1 MSQAGLAVV
10 RQLVAVVART
20 FYKDEYIIAL
30 DYLNWHEIA
39 RIDVLSKHLR
49 VVTKEA
55 YRIFRDLEKQ
65 KLVYRVTRQEDVVLN
80 LPFQR
85 TRKSD
90 YFFIDYRKF
99 VDVVKWRIWK
109 LQGQVQ
115 LRTEK
120 EQKNVGYDCP
130 DCKKHFNKMDVL
142 SLIDQV
148 TGVFRCDYCA
158 GELVDNTVLEMELKS
173 RKELTRFTMQTK
185 VILTLL
191 KKTDDITLPPPT
203 PLSEVPV
210 PNPSGDNDG
219 RPDDRGKFG
228 KELGVARDTG
238 VASGDTVIVFAPD
251 LTSKEAARIR
261 EAELE
266 KKLRQNQL
274 PAWHIWSTVS
284 GVQMVVDQKI
294 TTEARLRHLRYGE
307 GQAFRNSSW
316 NRAERDRARTAA
328 RELDKQLRALADGQ
342 GDHAEAREE
351 LDEAKREAFYARFY
365 ASVAQMVGL
374 QLPHDSREGYQLL
387 LDQLAKDEELERAEL
402 ERRRLEKEKADKER
416 KDAEAAHAA
425 ERSANGGGGGGSFR
439 PRGKYFHPYKHGR
452 GGYRSMRRTAPRL
465 FEHVDDEPG
474 AVVSKDKGKE
484 KEKESGKAGERQQ
497 QPTVPMPNG
506 SDHEMQSQA
515 TVVVDDSMDVCDGD
529 GGTPLTSPRL
539 SDPCVDGIYALSLA
553 DRCKLGLHIDDDHG
567 NSSLAVASNGAAY
580 VGTDVDVSVGGRLKS
595 FSSITSDDEGEMSI
609 PEYTE
614 YWNVWHR
621 SQSA

>member
-1 MSQAGLAVV
+1 MSHAGLAVV

-49 VVTKEA
+49 VMTREA
-55 YRIFRDLEKQ
+55 YRIFYDLEKH
-65 KLVYRVTRQEDVVLN
+65 KLVQHILRQDDVVIN
-80 LPFQR
+80 SPFQR
-85 TRKSD
+85 TRKSV
-90 YFFIDYRKF
+90 YFYIDYRKF

-130 DCKKHFNKMDVL
+130 DCKKHFNKMEVL
-142 SLIDQV
+142 SLMDPF
-148 TGVFRCDYCA
+148 TGMFKCDYCS

-219 RPDDRGKFG
+219 KANDQGKLGGG

-307 GQAFRNSSW
+307 GQAYRNSSW
-316 NRAERDRARTAA
+316 NRSERDRARTAA
-328 RELDKQLRALADGQ
+328 RELDRQLRALADGQ
-342 GDHAEAREE
+342 GDRAEAREE
-351 LDEAKREAFYARFY
+351 LDETKREGFYTRFY
-365 ASVAQMVGL
+365 ASVAQRVGM
-374 QLPHDSREGYQLL
+374 QLPHDPREGYQLL
-387 LDQLAKDEELERAEL
+387 LDQLARDEELERAEM
-402 ERRRLEKEKADKER
+402 ERRRLDMEKAEKER

-425 ERSANGGGGGGSFR
+425 ERFASGGSGGSFR
-439 PRGKYFHPYKHGR
+439 PRSKYYHPYKHGR
-452 GGYRSMRRTAPRL
+452 GGYRSSRRTTPRL
-465 FEHVDDEPG
+465 FEFVDVEPG
-474 AVVSKDKGKE
+474 TPSAAKGTKKE
-484 KEKESGKAGERQQ
+484 KAGE
-497 QPTVPMPNG
+497 G
-506 SDHEMQSQA
+506 
-515 TVVVDDSMDVCDGD
+515 
-529 GGTPLTSPRL
+529 
-539 SDPCVDGIYALSLA
+539 
-553 DRCKLGLHIDDDHG
+553 
-567 NSSLAVASNGAAY
+567 
-580 VGTDVDVSVGGRLKS
+580 
-595 FSSITSDDEGEMSI
+595 
-609 PEYTE
+609 
-614 YWNVWHR
+614 
-621 SQSA
+621 

>member
-1 MSQAGLAVV
+1 MSQAGLDVV

-39 RIDVLSKHLR
+39 RIDVLYKHLR
-49 VVTKEA
+49 VAHKEA
-55 YRIFRDLEKQ
+55 YRIFSDLEKH
-65 KLVYRVTRQEDVVLN
+65 KLVQRITRQDEVVLN
-80 LPFQR
+80 SPFQR
-85 TRKSD
+85 TRKSV
-90 YFFIDYRKF
+90 YFYVDYRKF

-115 LRTEK
+115 LKTEK

-130 DCKKHFNKMDVL
+130 DCKKHFNKMEVL
-142 SLIDQV
+142 SLMDPF
-148 TGVFRCDYCA
+148 TGMFKCDYCS
-158 GELVDNTVLEMELKS
+158 GELVDNTLLEMELKS
-173 RKELTRFTMQTK
+173 RKELTRFTMQSK

-203 PLSEVPV
+203 PFSEVPV
-210 PNPSGDNDG
+210 PSPNGDHDG
-219 RPDDRGKFG
+219 RAGDRGKFGGG

-316 NRAERDRARTAA
+316 NRSERDRARTAA

-351 LDEAKREAFYARFY
+351 LDEAKREGFYARFY
-365 ASVAQMVGL
+365 ASVAQRVGM
-374 QLPHDSREGYQLL
+374 QLPHDPREGYQLL
-387 LDQLAKDEELERAEL
+387 LDQLARDEELERAEL
-402 ERRRLEKEKADKER
+402 ERRRLEMEKAEKER
-416 KDAEAAHAA
+416 KDAEAAHIS
-425 ERSANGGGGGGSFR
+425 ERNANGGGGGSFR
-439 PRGKYFHPYKHGR
+439 PRGKYHPYKHGR
-452 GGYRSMRRTAPRL
+452 GSYRSARRNAPRL
-465 FEHVDDEPG
+465 FEFVDVESGTTPPIAGG
-474 AVVSKDKGKE
+474 AKREKKE
-484 KEKESGKAGERQQ
+484 KEKEKERAGEG
-497 QPTVPMPNG
+497 PPLSG
-506 SDHEMQSQA
+506 SDHEMLSQS
-515 TVVVDDSMDVCDGD
+515 TVVADMDVCGASLL
-529 GGTPLTSPRL
+529 P
-539 SDPCVDGIYALSLA
+539 DPCVDGIYALSQA
-553 DRCKLGLHIDDDHG
+553 DRRRLGLDDE
-567 NSSLAVASNGAAY
+567 SMAVVPTDRSRGSAAHLGADVDIY
-580 VGTDVDVSVGGRLKS
+580 VGGQPKAI
-595 FSSITSDDEGEMSI
+595 SSITSDDEGEMSTK
-609 PEYTE
+609 EYTD
-614 YWNVWHR
+614 YWHVWHR
-621 SQSA
+621 MQQRA